1 MIGDGEHDKIDIQK
15 EIGEETPV
23 FIIPN
28 INSEGPRILPKL
40 PILKHDYNSKVVT
53 NPAKFSIH
61 GK

>member
-40 PILKHDYNSKVVT
+40 PILKHDYN
-53 NPAKFSIH
+53 
-61 GK
+61 